1 MCLFYIKVEHLHKF
15 QSAIQRVYHFIKS
28 ELFIMAK
35 PTLVQVFG
43 TGATRLASGATAPS
57 AGLFIPDT
65 ALQTAGLA
73 TPTTATAEGHLVA
86 IAVNAKSYLTQA
98 NFDTNTDQS
107 LVVADGF
114 SSFTTR
120 GTDNTAY
127 RQDQLTLSL
136 AKIDTG
142 STIDPDNY

>member
-1 MCLFYIKVEHLHKF
+1 
-15 QSAIQRVYHFIKS
+15 
-28 ELFIMAK
+28 MAE

-43 TGATRLASGATAPS
+43 TGTVRLANAAAAPS
-57 AGLFIPDT
+57 AGLFIPDS
-65 ALQTAGLA
+65 ALQGAGLA
-73 TPTTATAEGHLVA
+73 TPSTATAEGHLVA
-86 IAVNAKSYLTQA
+86 IAVNAKNYLTQT
-98 NFDTNTDQS
+98 NFDANIDQS
-107 LVVADGF
+107 LIVADGF

-120 GTDNTAY
+120 GTDSTAY

>member
-1 MCLFYIKVEHLHKF
+1 
-15 QSAIQRVYHFIKS
+15 
-28 ELFIMAK
+28 MAE
-35 PTLVQVFG
+35 PTIVQIFG
-43 TGATRLASGATAPS
+43 TGATRLASGAATPS
-57 AGLFIPDT
+57 AGLFIPDS

-73 TPTTATAEGHLVA
+73 TPSTATAEGHLVA
-86 IAVNAKSYLTQA
+86 IAVNAKSYLTQT
-98 NFDTNTDQS
+98 NFDANIDQS
-107 LVVADGF
+107 LIVTDGF

-136 AKIDTG
+136 AKVDTS